1 MSTGSSSIVSTSAG
15 ASGVPRILIVGYG
28 NPLRCDDGLGWRA
41 AEELARTMPSPHV
54 EVIIRHQLAP
64 ELADNLRRVDAV
76 FFIDAT
82 RGDQPGEVNCKPVLA
97 QPWIPY
103 GHECS
108 PAAVLALAQ
117 QLYGATPQA
126 FAVTLCGECFDHG
139 DAISAPVEAG
149 LPKLTALVKD
159 LSSNLRKTPVSY
171 QSIASAIP

>member
-1 MSTGSSSIVSTSAG
+1 MSAG
-15 ASGVPRILIVGYG
+15 YSSAGRILIVGYG

-41 AEELARTMPSPHV
+41 AEELARTLPAPDI
-54 EVIIRHQLAP
+54 EVITRHQLTP
-64 ELADNLRRVDAV
+64 ELADNIKDADAV

-82 RGDQPGEVNCKPVLA
+82 RGDQPGEVSCKPVLP
-97 QPWIPY
+97 QPWIPHC
-103 GHECS
+103 HECS

-117 QLYGATPQA
+117 KLYGATPQA

-139 DAISAPVEAG
+139 EAISAPVEAG

-171 QSIASAIP
+171 QGIASAIP